1 MFDLSIEKIAV
12 LGVLALFILGPE
24 RLPGAMSWL
33 GRTIRQVKDYAAGA
47 REHLEGPE
55 FDELRE
61 PLNELRGPLQE
72 LRALRD
78 PRAAVARHLFDHPPS
93 QGDAPAEPA
102 TATGTTAIKPVTQQA
117 APDHMPPDP
126 PPTHAPLAPATDPTP
141 GHRSNPGHRSSTG
154 GWAVPDRHRRD
165 LESTGAARLWPAG
178 RRRR

>member
-61 PLNELRGPLQE
+61 PLNELREPLAELRSPLQE

-78 PRAAVARHLFDHPPS
+78 PRAAVARHLFDHPS
-93 QGDAPAEPA
+93 SRGDAPAA
-102 TATGTTAIKPVTQQA
+102 SKPVTQQVGQNQT
-117 APDHMPPDP
+117 PPDP
-126 PPTHAPLAPATDPTP
+126 PPTHAPIAPATGPAPATDP
-141 GHRSNPGHRSSTG
+141 
-154 GWAVPDRHRRD
+154 APDTDPARGAGRAPID
-165 LESTGAARLWPAG
+165 TGAT
-178 RRRR
+178 